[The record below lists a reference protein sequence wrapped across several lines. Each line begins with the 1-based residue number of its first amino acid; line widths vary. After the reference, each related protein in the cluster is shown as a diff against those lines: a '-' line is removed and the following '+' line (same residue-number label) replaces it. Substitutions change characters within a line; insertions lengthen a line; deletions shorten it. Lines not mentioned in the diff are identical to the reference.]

1 MPFEITGQ
9 GRFLYARLFG
19 ALTPDDLVTLAAEFQ
34 RLEDA
39 ATASKD
45 RITDVTDLGEVGIA
59 FPDVLLLANRRR
71 ERQFTRRVKSA
82 VVAPRPVHVG
92 YARMYQTLNEH
103 PQIDM
108 RIVRSMDE
116 ALRWLEEK

>member
-19 ALTPDDLVTLAAEFQ
+19 ALTSDDLVTLAAEFQ

-39 ATASKD
+39 GTASKD

-71 ERQFTRRVKSA
+71 ERQFTRRVKSP